1 MQDIIL
7 QQRNAARP
15 LSGKSFLL
23 SIAGILLRLAI
34 AQIAVNLLIAA
45 TGAGLLNIAF
55 YVYAILLLVSFMR
68 ATVAGYV
75 YTLKEGELLL
85 ERRLGDSTITLVQI
99 PLDRV
104 VSLREVRMAENLK
117 TTYRQVTHI
126 DPDTRPARRV
136 RAAFGVSLLSSRLA
150 RLLAGKGAQNVIGHV
165 LVYDEGSLRC
175 ACTFRP
181 NQEMLGA
188 LAQRLGERYGFDER
202 MTRSRVHTLYARALE
217 RAFPALYPYVD
228 PLVKPEDV
236 AWAREEI
243 ARQKAEKR
251 EKKHAAGQK
260 QAPAG
265 EDAQAGDAKDA
276 PRRRRK
282 QG

>member
-1 MQDIIL
+1 MQEIIL
-7 QQRNAARP
+7 QQHSAAKP
-15 LSGKSFLL
+15 LTGKSFLL
-23 SIAGILLRLAI
+23 SIAGILVRLAI
-34 AQIAVNLLIAA
+34 AQIAVNLLIVA
-45 TGAGLLNIAF
+45 TGMGLLNIAF
-55 YVYAILLLVSFMR
+55 YVYAILLLVGFMR

-75 YTLKEGELLL
+75 YTLKEDELVL

-104 VSLREVRMAENLK
+104 VSLREVCVAENLK

-126 DPDTRPARRV
+126 DPDTRPPLRV
-136 RAAFGVSLLSSRLA
+136 RMAFRVSLLSSRLA
-150 RLLAGKGAQNVIGHV
+150 RLLAGKGAQDVIGHV

-188 LAQRLGERYGFDER
+188 LAQRLGERCGFDER
-202 MTRSRVHTLYARALE
+202 MTRGRVHTLYARALE

-251 EKKHAAGQK
+251 EKKN
-260 QAPAG
+260 PAG
-265 EDAQAGDAKDA
+265 KKTDKAAAESAQDA

>member
-1 MQDIIL
+1 MQEIIL
-7 QQRNAARP
+7 QQHSAAKP
-15 LSGKSFLL
+15 LTGKSFVL
-23 SIAGILLRLAI
+23 SIAGILVRLAI
-34 AQIAVNLLIAA
+34 AQIVVNLLIAA
-45 TGAGLLNIAF
+45 TGMGLLNIAF
-55 YVYAILLLVSFMR
+55 YVYAILLLVGFMR

-75 YTLKEGELLL
+75 YTLKEDELVL

-104 VSLREVRMAENLK
+104 VSLREVCVAENLK

-126 DPDTRPARRV
+126 DPDTRPPLRV
-136 RAAFGVSLLSSRLA
+136 RMAFRVSLLSSRLA
-150 RLLAGKGAQNVIGHV
+150 RLLAGKGAQDVIGHV

-181 NQEMLGA
+181 DPEMLGV

-202 MTRSRVHTLYARALE
+202 MTRGRVHTLYARALE

-236 AWAREEI
+236 AWAR
-243 ARQKAEKR
+243 
-251 EKKHAAGQK
+251 
-260 QAPAG
+260 
-265 EDAQAGDAKDA
+265 
-276 PRRRRK
+276 
-282 QG
+282 

>member
-7 QQRNAARP
+7 QQHSAAKP
-15 LSGKSFLL
+15 LTGKSFVL
-23 SIAGILLRLAI
+23 SIAGILVRLAI
-34 AQIAVNLLIAA
+34 AQIVVNLLIAA
-45 TGAGLLNIAF
+45 TGMGLLNIAF
-55 YVYAILLLVSFMR
+55 YVYAILLLVGFMR

-75 YTLKEGELLL
+75 YTLKEDELVL

-104 VSLREVRMAENLK
+104 VSLREVCVAENLK

-126 DPDTRPARRV
+126 DPDTRPPLRV
-136 RAAFGVSLLSSRLA
+136 RMAFRVSLLSSRLA
-150 RLLAGKGAQNVIGHV
+150 RLLAGKGAQDVIGHV

-188 LAQRLGERYGFDER
+188 LAQRLGERCGFDER
-202 MTRSRVHTLYARALE
+202 MTRGRVHTLYARALE

-243 ARQKAEKR
+243 ARQKAENR
-251 EKKHAAGQK
+251 EKKN
-260 QAPAG
+260 PAG
-265 EDAQAGDAKDA
+265 KKTDKAAAESAQDA

>member
-1 MQDIIL
+1 MQEIIL
-7 QQRNAARP
+7 QQRNAATP
-15 LSGKSFLL
+15 LTGKSFVL
-23 SIAGILLRLAI
+23 SIAGILLRLAV
-34 AQIAVNLLIAA
+34 AQIAVNLLITV
-45 TGAGLLNIAF
+45 TGMGLLNIAF
-55 YVYAILLLVSFMR
+55 YVYAILLLVGFMR

-75 YTLKEGELLL
+75 YTLKEDELVL
-85 ERRLGDSTITLVQI
+85 ERRLGDSTITMVQI
-99 PLDRV
+99 PLDHV

-126 DPDTRPARRV
+126 DPDTRPSRRV
-136 RAAFGVSLLSSRLA
+136 RAAFAVSLLSSRLA
-150 RLLAGKGAQNVIGHV
+150 RLLAGKGAQDVIGHV

-181 NQEMLGA
+181 NAQMQEA
-188 LAQRLGERYGFDER
+188 LAQRLGERCGFDER
-202 MTRSRVHTLYARALE
+202 MTRGRVHTLYARALE

-236 AWAREEI
+236 AWAHEEI

-251 EKKHAAGQK
+251 EKKRPAGQQTEK
-260 QAPAG
+260 NAG
-265 EDAQAGDAKDA
+265 GDAQEA

>member
-1 MQDIIL
+1 MQEIIL
-7 QQRNAARP
+7 QQHSAAKP
-15 LSGKSFLL
+15 LTGKSFLL
-23 SIAGILLRLAI
+23 SIAGILVRLAI
-34 AQIAVNLLIAA
+34 AQIVVNLLIAA
-45 TGAGLLNIAF
+45 TGMGLLNIAF
-55 YVYAILLLVSFMR
+55 YVYAILLLVGFMR

-75 YTLKEGELLL
+75 YTLKEDELVL

-104 VSLREVRMAENLK
+104 VSLREVCVAENLK

-126 DPDTRPARRV
+126 DPDTRPPLRV
-136 RAAFGVSLLSSRLA
+136 RMAFRVSLLSSRLA
-150 RLLAGKGAQNVIGHV
+150 RLLAGKGAQDVIGHV

-188 LAQRLGERYGFDER
+188 LAQRLGERCGFDER
-202 MTRSRVHTLYARALE
+202 MTRGRVHTLYARALE

-251 EKKHAAGQK
+251 EKKN
-260 QAPAG
+260 PAG
-265 EDAQAGDAKDA
+265 KKTDKAAAESAQDA

>member
-7 QQRNAARP
+7 QQHSAAKP
-15 LSGKSFLL
+15 LTGKSFVL
-23 SIAGILLRLAI
+23 SIAGILVRLAI
-34 AQIAVNLLIAA
+34 AQIVVNLLIAA
-45 TGAGLLNIAF
+45 TGMGLLNIAF
-55 YVYAILLLVSFMR
+55 YVYAILLLVGFMR

-75 YTLKEGELLL
+75 YTLKEDELVL

-104 VSLREVRMAENLK
+104 VSLREVCVAENLK

-126 DPDTRPARRV
+126 DPDTRPPLRV
-136 RAAFGVSLLSSRLA
+136 RMAFRVSLLSSRLA
-150 RLLAGKGAQNVIGHV
+150 RLLAGKGAQDVIGHV

-181 NQEMLGA
+181 NPEMLGA
-188 LAQRLGERYGFDER
+188 LAQRLGERCGFDER
-202 MTRSRVHTLYARALE
+202 MTRGRVHTLYARALE

-251 EKKHAAGQK
+251 EKKN
-260 QAPAG
+260 PAG
-265 EDAQAGDAKDA
+265 KKTDKAAAESAQDA